1 VNSPKSLPSV
11 TMMMMMMMIAIII
24 VVVIVDV
31 AVVIVCLHI
40 SSAVQSLIVDRCI
53 IDLNRLRL
61 KAL

>member
-1 VNSPKSLPSV
+1 
-11 TMMMMMMMIAIII
+11 MMMMMMMIAIII